1 MDTKDHMLC
10 ENGVDFGVERPPVK
24 TNSRGSGEQQRSLG
38 IGLVE
43 ILGDFKGIPDGFARR
58 LILDNG

>member
-10 ENGVDFGVERPPVK
+10 ENGIDLGVERPPVK

-43 ILGDFKGIPDGFARR
+43 ISGDFKGLSDDFARG
-58 LILDNG
+58 LVLDNG